1 MLNAL
6 LCDISAR
13 VTVRWSPAIESEA
26 YFPLAVVSVFPF
38 NVHSE
43 NRSRKLPR
51 FSKEDGVVRGV
62 SQDRVRCFG
71 QCQDAGRVLEAAGST
86 VDLKGQRTMTH
97 HLHEIYAI
105 TALRQIDLQ

>member
-1 MLNAL
+1 M
-6 LCDISAR
+6 SAR
-13 VTVRWSPAIESEA
+13 ATVRRSPAIESEV
-26 YFPLAVVSVFPF
+26 YFPLAVVSVFSF

-43 NRSRKLPR
+43 NRSRQLAR
-51 FSKEDGVVRGV
+51 FAKEDGVVRGV
-62 SQDRVRCFG
+62 SQDRVRRFG

-86 VDLKGQRTMTH
+86 VDLKGQSAMTH